1 MNQEIDVM
9 ADVAPEY
16 NPMLALDTSQSIN
29 RYEKDSKL
37 LVQFHTKA
45 VLNPVKSTEAG
56 RPIYDG
62 KDYIKIYTPGSQL
75 SVIDAPVTDGNYLQ
89 RFGKRYE
96 EWKQSRQN
104 IQSGTP
110 LEMWPQMLSN
120 VTLIAELKASHVHT
134 VEQLADLPDSAV
146 QKLMGGIELRRRA
159 GEYLATAKAG
169 AADAE
174 KEAMK
179 AELEQLKAQMA
190 ELVMARGPSTMAAK
204 EK

>member
-16 NPMLALDTSQSIN
+16 NPMLALDTSQSVN
-29 RYEKDSKL
+29 RYDKDNKL

-45 VLNPVKSTEAG
+45 ILNPVKSTEAK
-56 RPIYDG
+56 RPIYDQ

-75 SVIDAPVTDGNYLQ
+75 SVIDAPVTDGNYMQ

-96 EWKQSRQN
+96 EWKKSREN
-104 IQSGTP
+104 LQSGTP
-110 LEMWPQMLSN
+110 LEMFPQMLGN
-120 VTLIAELKASHVHT
+120 VALVAELRSMHIHT

-146 QKLMGGIELRRRA
+146 QKIMGGIELRRRA
-159 GEYLATAKAG
+159 GEYLATSKAG

-174 KEAMK
+174 KEQMK
-179 AELEQLKAQMA
+179 ADLEALKAQ
-190 ELVMARGPSTMAAK
+190 LAALTKPPVK

>member
-16 NPMLALDTSQSIN
+16 NPMLALDTSQSVN

-174 KEAMK
+174 KEQMK
-179 AELEQLKAQMA
+179 AELEALKAQMA
-190 ELVMARGPSTMAAK
+190 ELMKPSPAPAAK

>member
-16 NPMLALDTSQSIN
+16 NPMLALDTSQSVN
-29 RYEKDSKL
+29 RYEKDNKL

-110 LEMWPQMLSN
+110 LEMFPQMMSN
-120 VTLIAELKASHVHT
+120 VSLIAELKSMHIHT
-134 VEQLADLPDSAV
+134 VEQLADLPDSAT
-146 QKLMGGIELRRRA
+146 QKIMGGIELRRRA

-174 KEAMK
+174 KEQMK
-179 AELEQLKAQMA
+179 AELEALKAQMA
-190 ELVMARGPSTMAAK
+190 ELTKPKPAAATVAK